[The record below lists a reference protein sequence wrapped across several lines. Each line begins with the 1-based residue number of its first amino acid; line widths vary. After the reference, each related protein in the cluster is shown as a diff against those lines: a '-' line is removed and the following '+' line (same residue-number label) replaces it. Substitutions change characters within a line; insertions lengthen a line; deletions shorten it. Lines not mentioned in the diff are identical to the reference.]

1 MSKKSD
7 RREKLVKF
15 SNIAAVYALLSFEH
29 ELFVIVKNAHW
40 QSGSSKK
47 RVKINLRKQTS
58 VISL

>member
-29 ELFVIVKNAHW
+29 ELFVIVKKTSQN
-40 QSGSSKK
+40 Q
-47 RVKINLRKQTS
+47 LRKVQSFLINGYGTLRS
-58 VISL
+58 K